1 MNFQRSTENTVIAAL
16 IGLLVGAAFLIIGAH
31 LETTWISV
39 LLINIGSFIIAS
51 VVMALIFEFWQLR
64 GLLDDLFRYARI
76 AEQIQRA
83 QLSGFSV
90 SFYDNVP
97 WDELFKE
104 SNRLNIFVA
113 YASTWRNTHDTHL
126 QEFVSKRDTS
136 LEVVLPDPEIP
147 EIISELALRFGISG
161 DDVTKRIREAFEYFR
176 GLGNHA
182 QRVVRVYYLQR
193 APQFTFYRFNN
204 RAVFASYR
212 HRPGRG
218 TILTLVANRGGE
230 FYEWI
235 RDEWYGITRD
245 GLNAGIT
252 RVAYDSTAGDKV
264 PLEPG

>member
-1 MNFQRSTENTVIAAL
+1 VNFQRSTEKMIIAAL
-16 IGLLVGAAFLIIGAH
+16 LGLLLGAAGLVIGAH
-31 LETTWISV
+31 LESTWISV

-64 GLLDDLFRYARI
+64 GLLDDLFRHARI

-104 SNRLNIFVA
+104 SNHLNIFVA
-113 YASTWRNTHDTHL
+113 YASTWRNTHHTHL

-136 LEVVLPDPEIP
+136 LEVVLPDPEMS
-147 EIISELALRFGISG
+147 EVVSELALRFGISG
-161 DDVTKRIREAFEYFR
+161 DEVKKRIREAFEYFR
-176 GLGNHA
+176 GLGDHT
-182 QRVVRVYYLQR
+182 QGIVRIYYLAR

-230 FYEWI
+230 FYEWV

-245 GLNAGIT
+245 GLSAGIT
-252 RVAYDSTAGDKV
+252 RVAYDSTPADKV
-264 PLEPG
+264 PLE